1 MDLSSDL
8 VGRARLEE
16 LRREA
21 ERARVLAA
29 IDRMGGRERPVAAT
43 VGRWLVHAGSRL
55 EALGAARSVTRP
67 PVIVT
72 DPCGGCAN

>member
-1 MDLSSDL
+1 MDLNADL

-29 IDRMGGRERPVAAT
+29 IDRVGGHERPVAAT

-55 EALGAARSVTRP
+55 EALGAGRPAMRP